1 MKCLTR
7 ETLQRYIDGELDGA
21 ERQTTERHLE
31 QCSAC
36 SARVDV
42 LRSEIAILHQ
52 HIARLTPEAPP
63 VPGFVSPQRRHAG
76 ARVRWTDIAA
86 TIPFWLHKHWKPV
99 LPACLVLGL
108 IIVFGL
114 TKDGHREVWPVVYDE
129 WQAAGLG
136 RNPNEL
142 WHERQLIITVDDI
155 RTGTRTRIT
164 TSTINENITSESY
177 PIPSLTGHGDSQNS
191 GG

>member
-7 ETLQRYIDGELDGA
+7 ETLQRLIDGELDGS
-21 ERQTTERHLE
+21 ERQATERHLE
-31 QCSAC
+31 QCSEC
-36 SARVDV
+36 SSRVDV
-42 LRSEIAILHQ
+42 SRSGIAQLHE

-76 ARVRWTDIAA
+76 ARVRWTDVAA
-86 TIPFWLHKHWKPV
+86 TIPFWLHQHWKPV
-99 LPACLVLGL
+99 LPACLVLSL
-108 IIVFGL
+108 VVVYGL
-114 TKDGHREVWPVVYDE
+114 TRHGQPEVWPVQYDE
-129 WQAAGLG
+129 WEDVNLG

-142 WHERQLIITVDDI
+142 WHERQMIITVDDI

-177 PIPSLTGHGDSQNS
+177 PIPSPTRYGDSQNS